1 VQLIFLR
8 TYLSDAD
15 LAARAGHAWSALSRA
30 CHHHAYELAPT
41 AVELQSW
48 FALVRELVRA
58 SRAS

>member
-1 VQLIFLR
+1 MVRRLAFPLQ
-8 TYLSDAD
+8 DAD
-15 LAARAGHAWSALSRA
+15 LLGDRIPPGLKVLKLDLCR
-30 CHHHAYELAPT
+30 APT